1 MNQIPKCTLVP
12 AHYCDEKEPRCFL
25 SEVASLDAEEQV
37 NCAPVPE
44 YGAVLV
50 YAGSEAPEL
59 LHVLERLHDCRD
71 YYKVLASLKDGWLHL
86 AIAEGTSL
94 LFANVFKA
102 GAFSTAEYFIFSVMK
117 SLQLN
122 LEMSTVCFLSDL
134 SEEDEMSLYRY
145 VKMVDRL

>member
-12 AHYCDEKEPRCFL
+12 AHFCDEKEPRCFL
-25 SEVASLDAEEQV
+25 SEVAVLSDDEQV

-44 YGAVLV
+44 FGAVLV

-59 LHVLERLHDCRD
+59 LNVLHNLNRCHE
-71 YYKVLASLKDGWLHL
+71 YNKVLASYKDGWLHL
-86 AIAEGTSL
+86 AIARGSSL

-102 GAFSTAEYFIFSVMK
+102 EAFSTAEYFIFNVMK

-134 SEEDEMSLYRY
+134 TEEEEMSLYRY
-145 VKMVDRL
+145 VKMVDRI